1 MLAIVAAD
9 GHYIPL
15 DCDDYCI
22 VHNWNGWEDEVKFS
36 LPRGHPQMRL
46 LTERVRL
53 VEKTEDQTYA
63 LSSINVGRNYT
74 DYEAVLDLDS
84 LCGTLL
90 KNWSN
95 YVSTGI
101 WSKGPQTMADTLR
114 RAISDVS
121 GWELTA
127 PDKATEKLAIEKF
140 TGSPLEL
147 AQKAVD
153 VWKSYPLRF
162 LVPGTSTACQMIIV
176 DPSTRTPQGA
186 YFTDEL
192 NLTEQ
197 PYYKGK
203 AETGDSYYTAL
214 LLYGKSDISVEAQ
227 CHDYDSRVIWHSET
241 DSSISDKSALKI
253 KADAMVK
260 SAAFPKRSYSCQVA
274 DLARLAPDK
283 YAHLSFGLYD
293 KVVLMDRDR
302 HTNTTVQVA
311 QYTVYPYHAEKN
323 AVQLNSVAGTI
334 SSGSKSYSGDVIEY
348 TDPDTSEA
356 SNADP

>member
-9 GHYIPL
+9 GHHIPL

-84 LCGTLL
+84 LCTTLL
-90 KNWSN
+90 KNWNN

-153 VWKSYPLRF
+153 VWK
-162 LVPGTSTACQMIIV
+162 I
-176 DPSTRTPQGA
+176 
-186 YFTDEL
+186 
-192 NLTEQ
+192 
-197 PYYKGK
+197 
-203 AETGDSYYTAL
+203 
-214 LLYGKSDISVEAQ
+214 
-227 CHDYDSRVIWHSET
+227 
-241 DSSISDKSALKI
+241 
-253 KADAMVK
+253 
-260 SAAFPKRSYSCQVA
+260 
-274 DLARLAPDK
+274 
-283 YAHLSFGLYD
+283 
-293 KVVLMDRDR
+293 
-302 HTNTTVQVA
+302 
-311 QYTVYPYHAEKN
+311 
-323 AVQLNSVAGTI
+323 
-334 SSGSKSYSGDVIEY
+334 
-348 TDPDTSEA
+348 
-356 SNADP
+356 